1 MAQATVRVTGLRE
14 TLSALNK
21 INREAA
27 KTVRNELKTAAEP
40 VAATARE
47 KLSRYPGASVKTIG
61 PRAVTRGVYVTQRA
75 RKVTGL
81 RGDFGALQMRR
92 VLIPALAEHEDS
104 IVKEVDDALSRLAR
118 SAGF

>member
-1 MAQATVRVTGLRE
+1 MAGAVRITGLRE
-14 TLSALNK
+14 TLSALNRV
-21 INREAA
+21 NREAA
-27 KTVRNELKTAAEP
+27 KIVKAELVKAAEP

-47 KLSRYPGASVKTIG
+47 KLSRYPGASTRTIG

-81 RGDFGALQMRR
+81 RGDFGALQMTR
-92 VLIPALAEHEDS
+92 VLIPALEEHEDDL
-104 IVKEVDDALSRLAR
+104 VDAADDALTRLAR